1 MPDQSDPTDPGLA
14 ALLADEA
21 DRRAICELKYRYL
34 RCLDLKDWDG
44 FADCFV
50 PEATGAYAGLD
61 FGDRAAIV
69 TYMRDNMGPGLI
81 SLHQVH
87 NPEIGLRVDGDPDR
101 ASGTW
106 YLEDRVLVP
115 AFDFVL
121 EGAAFY
127 DDRYV
132 RTADGWRIAHTGY
145 RRTFELSYSTKDIP
159 SWKLKLGTAYDGR
172 AAI

>member
-1 MPDQSDPTDPGLA
+1 MTVQPDVTQ
-14 ALLADEA
+14 LLVEEA

-34 RCLDLKDWDG
+34 RCLDTKDWDG
-44 FADCFV
+44 FAACFV
-50 PEATGAYAGLD
+50 PDATGAYAGGLD
-61 FGDRAAIV
+61 FTDRDGIV
-69 TYMRDNMGPGLI
+69 TFMRDNMGPGLI

-87 NPEIGLRVDGDPDR
+87 NPEIALGLDGDPDR
-101 ASGTW
+101 AGATW

-115 AFDFVL
+115 AFDYVL

-132 RTADGWRIAHTGY
+132 RTSEGWRIAHTGY

>member
-1 MPDQSDPTDPGLA
+1 MTDPSDPSVLA

-21 DRRAICELKYRYL
+21 DRRAVSELKHRYL
-34 RCLDLKDWDG
+34 RCLDLKDWDA

-50 PEATGAYAGLD
+50 PDATGSYATIALD
-61 FGDRAAIV
+61 GRDAIV
-69 TYMRDNMGPGLI
+69 DFMRENMGPGLI

-87 NPEIGLRVDGDPDR
+87 HPEITLSLDGDPDR
-101 ASGTW
+101 AGATW

-115 AFDFVL
+115 AFDYAL

-127 DDRYV
+127 DDRYI
-132 RTADGWRIAHTGY
+132 RTSDGWRIAHTGY
-145 RRTFELSYSTKDIP
+145 RRTFEVSYSTKDIA